1 LLLALARKN
10 ALEGASNHPTPQCV
24 SQVFLSEY
32 AVAPDS
38 FSLDDARVEHVV
50 KCAYCF
56 PRLLDLRSQKAIRR
70 APRLRIALIVA
81 ACIVCLTAGIALV
94 RFWYPAQV
102 RLHNSAVAVV
112 TLNLTDY
119 GTLRG
124 TNPEPSVPQT
134 ALVLPASRI
143 DLTLILPRFSDA
155 GAYSLSISANRQSEH
170 SLASGRST
178 AVPHGDQMVL
188 RIPLDLSAMR
198 PGDYVLSTELDG
210 DGGANYYPVRIQ

>member
-1 LLLALARKN
+1 MLLALARKHV
-10 ALEGASNHPTPQCV
+10 LEGASDHPTPQCV

-56 PRLLDLRSQKAIRR
+56 PRLLDLRSQKAIRGT
-70 APRLRIALIVA
+70 PRLRVALIVA
-81 ACIVCLTAGIALV
+81 ACIVCLTAGLALV
-94 RFWYPAQV
+94 RFWYPSQV

-124 TNPEPSVPQT
+124 TSPEPSPPQT

-143 DLTLILPRFSDA
+143 DLTLILPRFSEA
-155 GAYSLSISANRQSEH
+155 GAYSLSISASRQSEH

-178 AVPHGDQMVL
+178 AVLQGDQTVL
-188 RIPLDLSAMR
+188 RIPLDLSTIR
-198 PGDYVLSTELDG
+198 PGDYVLSTEHDG
-210 DGGANYYPVRIQ
+210 DGGANYYPIHIR